1 MKSLQNGD
9 YFKGSDIVAKE
20 NLMPIEE
27 VNSNRTREQHS
38 ADSRKGGIRSGEV
51 RREKATMKATLEM
64 LLDQV
69 ANIKDNEN
77 KLTYR
82 QLTTVGLLKGA
93 IEGKAENYKTIVQ
106 LLGELQEQVNETPSL
121 NINIVDNSKLEKVL
135 YEEDE

>member
-1 MKSLQNGD
+1 M
-9 YFKGSDIVAKE
+9 AKE

-64 LLDQV
+64 LLDEV
-69 ANIKDNEN
+69 ANIKDNES

-82 QLTTVGLLKGA
+82 QLTTLGLLQGA

-106 LLGELQEQVNETPSL
+106 LLGELQEQTNETPSL
-121 NINIVDNSKLEKVL
+121 NITITDNSNLEKVL
-135 YEEDE
+135 YESEE